1 VVKRYFIIF
10 GLMCLLVLNY
20 FYGYASP
27 DCTSSEAGAS
37 CENTWNYPIYKNNAE
52 ALLGGLKISQVYRLG
67 GDPDLLAVVHEA
79 IEPVGEFPSSPIL
92 DSFNISPISNNW
104 TICPFTNNYPRQVL
118 NGKMIG
124 TISDQS
130 NQMYW
135 SKEKFGPNMEVSVTL
150 STLPMISNFIYLYS
164 SFDFSTLSGYEM
176 IVTFSNPNTTI
187 KSTLFYKWTNGSL
200 AYLGGTIGGSITPGD
215 KIGFQN
221 INNILKGWIY
231 HNGVWSE
238 LGQVVDNTYNWIG
251 YIGLGT
257 FDTSTQF
264 DDVRGGTR

>member
-10 GLMCLLVLNY
+10 GCICLLLSY
-20 FYGYASP
+20 SYGNTAP
-27 DCTSSEAGAS
+27 DCDPNNAGDS
-37 CENTWNYPIYKNNAE
+37 CSANIWNYPIYKNNTE
-52 ALLGGLKISQVYRLG
+52 ALAGGLKISQVYRLG
-67 GDPDLLAVVHEA
+67 GDPDLLAVVHEP
-79 IEPVGEFPSSPIL
+79 IGDFPSSPIL
-92 DSFNISPISNNW
+92 DDFNISPISNNW
-104 TICPFTNNYPRQVL
+104 AICPFPNNYPRQIV
-118 NGKMIG
+118 NGKMLG
-124 TISDQS
+124 TVSDQS

-135 SKEKFGPNMEVSVTL
+135 SKEKFGPNMEISVTL
-150 STLPMISNFIYLYS
+150 STLPMISNFIYLYN
-164 SFDFSTLSGYEM
+164 SFDFATLSGYEM
-176 IVTFSNPNTTI
+176 IVTFGNPNTTI

-200 AYLGGTIGGSITPGD
+200 AYLGGIIGGSITPGD